1 MTFSTSQLGDV
12 AFEQGGVE
20 YWRWSDGQMFL
31 QVLSERELAPGETWS
46 FSLQGILEVQPGEYE
61 AVATVGSSLAPSQAR
76 THVVV
81 E

>member
-1 MTFSTSQLGDV
+1 
-12 AFEQGGVE
+12 
-20 YWRWSDGQMFL
+20 MFL

-61 AVATVGSSLAPSQAR
+61 AVASVGSSLAPSQAR
-76 THVVV
+76 THFVV